1 MWRRLKQV
9 LSEQTIIILII
20 VLIDHRAAKSSES
33 ASGLLQRTDF
43 HPKFGRLGPLGLF
56 KRRSLLKKN

>member
-9 LSEQTIIILII
+9 LTEQTIIILI
-20 VLIDHRAAKSSES
+20 DHRTAKSSES

-43 HPKFGRLGPLGLF
+43 HPKFGRLGPLGLL